1 MDETQ
6 ARAVRTARA
15 GTPERRRPRLSRRA
29 RLAIQILVSGGLL
42 AFLLWQID
50 LGATL
55 DLLRSSH
62 WGYVALAFVIFLST
76 TWLMAW
82 RWQVLLAAKGIHE
95 PLGWLTRLY
104 FVGYAAGQVLP
115 TSMGGDAVRIVEHA
129 RRRPE
134 EKADVA
140 GAVLLER
147 VIGATGTLLL
157 VAVGLAVAA
166 GRYDNLG
173 LLVWIE
179 AAGVVCVGILGVL
192 LFSTRTRRILE
203 ERIFPLGRR
212 VRLDRPLERVH
223 YALHGYR
230 DHRGVLVAA
239 LVLTLVTQA
248 ARLASIWLCG
258 EAVGVDVSPVVY
270 VILGPLLFLV
280 MLVPFT
286 INGLGV
292 REAFFVAFLGRFG
305 VEADAAFATGFL
317 FYAITIA
324 TSLPGAVLVLW
335 SGGRGAAE
343 RPASGAPAREPHA

>member
-1 MDETQ
+1 MDESE
-6 ARAVRTARA
+6 ATAPAPGRPPGREGRRA
-15 GTPERRRPRLSRRA
+15 GHRRTIRVALQVA
-29 RLAIQILVSGGLL
+29 VSGGVLTYLL
-42 AFLLWQID
+42 VQID
-50 LGATL
+50 IGQTI
-55 DLLRSSH
+55 DLLRSSE
-62 WGYVALAFVIFLST
+62 WGYVVLALAIFLLT

-82 RWQVLLAAKGIHE
+82 RWQVLLASKGIHE

-129 RRRPE
+129 RRRPGA
-134 EKADVA
+134 KAEAA
-140 GAVLLER
+140 GAVVIER

-166 GRYDNLG
+166 GRYDDVAILVWVEVAG
-173 LLVWIE
+173 LLAV
-179 AAGVVCVGILGVL
+179 AVLGVL
-192 LFSTRTRRILE
+192 MFSSRTRTLLE

-223 YALHGYR
+223 AALHGYR
-230 DHRGVLVAA
+230 ERPMVLVGVLG
-239 LVLTLVTQA
+239 LTLVIQLV
-248 ARLASIWLCG
+248 RLVAIWLCG
-258 EAVGVDVSPVVY
+258 LAVGVDVSPLVY

-305 VEADAAFATGFL
+305 VDADAAFATGFL
-317 FYAITIA
+317 FYVVTVA
-324 TSLPGAVLVLW
+324 TSVPGAIVLLW
-335 SGGRGAAE
+335 RSV
-343 RPASGAPAREPHA
+343 RPAIVRPRAG

>member
-1 MDETQ
+1 M
-6 ARAVRTARA
+6 
-15 GTPERRRPRLSRRA
+15 SRRV
-29 RLAIQILVSGGLL
+29 RLALQLAVSGGIL
-42 AFLLWQID
+42 AFLLIQID
-50 LGATL
+50 LRSTIEL
-55 DLLRSSH
+55 VRSSH
-62 WGYVALAFVIFLST
+62 WGYVALAFVVFLST

-129 RRRPE
+129 RRRPDA
-134 EKADVA
+134 KADVA

-147 VIGATGTLLL
+147 VIGATGTLIL
-157 VAVGLAVAA
+157 VAFGLAVAV
-166 GRYDNLG
+166 GRYDDVA
-173 LLVWIE
+173 LLVWVE
-179 AAGVVCVGILGVL
+179 AAGIVCVAILAVL
-192 LFSTRTRRILE
+192 MFSRRTRRLLE

-212 VRLDRPLERVH
+212 VKLDRPLERVH

-230 DHRGVLVAA
+230 DHRGVLAAA
-239 LVLTLVTQA
+239 LALTMVTQA
-248 ARLASIWLCG
+248 ARLAAIWLCG

-317 FYAITIA
+317 FYAVTIA
-324 TSLPGAVLVLW
+324 VSLPGAVLMLW
-335 SGGRGAAE
+335 SGGRSTAPRAG
-343 RPASGAPAREPHA
+343 SGTPAREPHA